1 VTPPL
6 VSWEPVGYMCRA
18 QGCLRIAANE
28 TGARLHIRKDHSNAM
43 RPNQS
48 KTRDKMDDLN
58 YCQFC
63 EFVTK
68 SDLNWH
74 VRETHEHESKA
85 AWLKLYEKCGPIE
98 KRGHVTAS
106 WCHSTI
112 EERPFHLIDDTKG
125 LRTTESRV
133 LSRGGEMG
141 NEYFENAVVSGI
153 STDEK
158 EAATAVLRFMG
169 MTSIE
174 AGASTVPAAL
184 SDELHGFCNGV
195 DDCPRSAS
203 AWLQAAGMELGPGE
217 ATEVLRLIS
226 APKEEDGLE
235 AVERDG
241 VLRSAARRY
250 LRRTRTDAK
259 SLSGSLKTRIKA
271 NGLARKMMTEMFRV
285 VQNRDSEDSYARMA
299 TRLLRFST
307 RVNSEQAGRFGLG
320 EDHTL
325 LHAGAALW
333 KSVLDAAET
342 SAHVHRVMCVFAL
355 RTLKVWDPDTRHAI
369 WLPALSAC
377 YSDSGMEARVRPA
390 HEVTPLLAALKY
402 TVKCSATQEL
412 AAICTGEGGFEGRMR
427 RIDAVLL
434 AVDEDDP
441 PNSALSVLTR
451 ISQVATAAAI
461 GGRRPI
467 VTWCAKNEHGFRRC
481 AVVGRSELSID
492 VLASSL
498 CASQTDARSIVRELL
513 FESQIKEDSFVGPGD
528 EAVFGDRVKRLMLSV
543 RDDARADT
551 VGMCWRNGRES
562 VALFEGTDMV
572 VVNRL
577 AQDAALYNSY
587 FSSCEDGAR
596 DNYSRYAESIKN
608 LHRHIA
614 FWAHAGT
621 GGCPRG
627 VELSKLLVCSTGNL
641 QRGIYLRSEGL
652 PAPQVYLA
660 PQYDKSTARVGN
672 SVNCYRFFPAGAMS
686 EIVFAYITYVKPFES
701 FLLLRR
707 SGGSAARVC
716 RDYLF
721 TDESGVLRSPYV
733 VRGFVTK
740 SLTECS
746 NGAVHMT
753 FGELRHWHKAVM
765 SQHLL
770 TGDDETTKMV
780 ARSFG
785 HSEDVGGIFYG
796 TTAEVT
802 RTGTAASFEAFRSHA
817 ERVHMLY
824 SLGKKETEPA
834 LVTWKMKETR
844 LTAEPTLAL
853 PCVSPSTP
861 CVNGGGPPIV
871 TSQFTTAS
879 ISKLSQEISDGVCSR
894 LEANFQQDKSAWTR
908 DSQFSARKRI
918 RRSTHAGGDSVE
930 RNSKCKAR
938 IVMTIRRAL
947 RNGTATVRCVE
958 QMEAI
963 ELALENRH
971 DFLLIL
977 PTGMGK
983 SLTYIVPALLNP
995 GKVTAVVVPTSA
1007 LVGNAVS
1014 GCRAAGLSAMS
1025 ALECIGEEGYDAAFS
1040 TAILV
1045 FSMEMLD
1052 SDDGQG
1058 ILASL
1063 AAMRVLWMIVIDE
1076 AHVIWEWR
1084 DFRRGVR
1091 NIADLVRSRAVTV
1104 PIVGLTATAS
1114 PATVRR
1120 LQETVCT
1127 WDVEVRASTVR
1138 ISTSYR
1144 VQWTGSE
1151 AEAVAMTVR
1160 LARSATEC
1168 KKAIIFCMTIGDC
1181 EFIARSL
1188 LAAKLRCMKYHGRLT
1203 AVEKEA
1209 ADTAFRGTD
1218 KDAENRAVIGVCT
1231 AGYGLGLDIS
1241 EVKSTIHFGGARSV
1255 SAFMQESGRAG
1266 RSGAPC
1272 SSGATCTV
1280 VVCEDV
1286 MNRALADR
1294 IGVTSYGE
1302 ASEPATVGSR
1312 MDFPAVIWRSE
1323 VARFVKICHQKD
1335 ECFRNML
1342 HDDVDG
1348 GIFGPQV
1355 CLGIP
1360 GAELCHTCTA
1370 EMDKAEAPGL
1380 SGGIV
1385 VAGPVDVQTPV
1396 RQAAG
1401 TVAVRRAEDVTI
1413 LQAFRNVVNE
1423 LGDEGCGVCWVFLD
1437 GKIMR
1442 HLVSQCPTMLQH
1454 KLCFDCL
1461 RSPCWGTGSKKDCAR
1476 MLKVPENSG
1485 LCFACGLGKIGGGE
1499 VHENAPLEFGNKT
1512 ACRQRKMLR
1521 AALALWEFK
1530 RPEVKERFPELRL
1543 LDNRRGF
1550 VPALIADGS
1559 APVPLLVL
1567 MIIWWTEDLAK
1578 RNRKAEVGDS
1588 AQKPVNSNALT
1599 TDRVVTRRK
1608 LFM

>member
-1 VTPPL
+1 MTSPL
-6 VSWEPVGYMCRA
+6 VSWEPVGYICRA
-18 QGCLRIAANE
+18 QGCFRIAADE
-28 TGARLHIRKDHSNAM
+28 VGARLHIRKDHSNTV

-48 KTRDKMDDLN
+48 RTRGEGDDLN
-58 YCQFC
+58 HCQFC

-68 SDLNWH
+68 SDLNLH
-74 VRETHEHESKA
+74 VRETHELEYAA

-112 EERPFHLIDDTKG
+112 VERPSHLIDDTRGVQAKEG
-125 LRTTESRV
+125 RDV
-133 LSRGGEMG
+133 FRGGDMENENFG
-141 NEYFENAVVSGI
+141 NTGASGI
-153 STDEK
+153 SADER
-158 EAATAVLRFMG
+158 EAAIAVLRFMG

-184 SDELHGFCNGV
+184 LEDLHGFSNGV

-203 AWLQAAGMELGPGE
+203 AWLQAAGMELCTGE
-217 ATEVLRLIS
+217 AVEVLRLTS
-226 APKEEDGLE
+226 APKAEDGPE
-235 AVERDG
+235 AAERDG
-241 VLRSAARRY
+241 ALRSAARRY

-285 VQNRDSEDSYARMA
+285 VQNKDSEDNYARMA

-307 RVNSEQAGRFGLG
+307 RVNLEQAGRFGLG

-333 KSVLDAAET
+333 KSVLHAADPST
-342 SAHVHRVMCVFAL
+342 HVHRVMCVFAL
-355 RTLKVWDPDTRHAI
+355 RTLDVWDPDTRHAI

-377 YSDSGMEARVRPA
+377 YSDSGREARVRPA

-412 AAICTGEGGFEGRMR
+412 VAICGGTGGDEGRMR

-441 PNSALSVLTR
+441 SNSALSVLTR
-451 ISQVATAAAI
+451 ISQVATAAAT
-461 GGRRPI
+461 GGRRSI
-467 VTWCAKNEHGFRRC
+467 VTWCTKTEHGFRRC

-498 CASQTDARSIVRELL
+498 CASQTDARNIVRELL
-513 FESQIKEDSFVGPGD
+513 FESQIKEGGFVCPGD
-528 EAVFGDRVKRLMLSV
+528 EAVFGDRVKRLMLAA

-551 VGMCWRNGRES
+551 VGLCWKNGKDS

-577 AQDAALYNSY
+577 SQDAALYNSY
-587 FSSCEDGAR
+587 LNLCEDGAR

-614 FWAHAGT
+614 FWAHAAT

-641 QRGIYLRSEGL
+641 QRGMYLRSEGL

-721 TDESGVLRSPYV
+721 TDDSGVLRSPYV

-753 FGELRHWHKAVM
+753 FGELRHWHKAVL

-785 HSEDVGGIFYG
+785 HSEDVGGILYG
-796 TTAEVT
+796 TTADVT

-817 ERVHMLY
+817 ERVHVLY
-824 SLGKKETEPA
+824 SLGKKETARA
-834 LVTWKMKETR
+834 LATWEMKTAL
-844 LTAEPTLAL
+844 LTAEPAL
-853 PCVSPSTP
+853 PLPRVSPSTP
-861 CVNGGGPPIV
+861 CAAGGGPQTT
-871 TSQFTTAS
+871 TSQFSTAS
-879 ISKLSQEISDGVCSR
+879 IATLSQEISDGVWSR
-894 LEANFQQDKSAWTR
+894 LEATLQQDKSVWSTE
-908 DSQFSARKRI
+908 SQFSARKRI
-918 RRSTHAGGDSVE
+918 RRSVYGGGYGVE
-930 RNSKCKAR
+930 RNSNCKAK
-938 IVMTIRRAL
+938 IVTTIRRAL
-947 RNGTATVRCVE
+947 HIGSATVRCVE

-1014 GCRAAGLSAMS
+1014 GCRAAGLSALS
-1025 ALECIGEEGYDAAFS
+1025 ALECIGEEGCDAAFS

-1127 WDVEVRASTVR
+1127 WNVEVRASTVR
-1138 ISTSYR
+1138 MSTSYR
-1144 VQWTGSE
+1144 VQWAGSE

-1160 LARSATEC
+1160 LARSATESR
-1168 KKAIIFCMTIGDC
+1168 KAIVFCMTIGDC

-1188 LAAKLRCMKYHGRLT
+1188 VAEKLRCMKYHGRLT
-1203 AVEKEA
+1203 TAEKEA

-1266 RSGAPC
+1266 RSGVPGC
-1272 SSGATCTV
+1272 SGATCTV

-1286 MNRALADR
+1286 LKRALADR

-1302 ASEPATVGSR
+1302 ASEPETVGSR
-1312 MDFPAVIWRSE
+1312 MDFPAVVWRSE
-1323 VARFVKICHQKD
+1323 VDRFVKICNQKD
-1335 ECFRNML
+1335 ECFRTMV

-1360 GAELCHTCTA
+1360 GAALCHTCTA
-1370 EMDKAEAPGL
+1370 EMDKAEAPGP
-1380 SGGIV
+1380 SSGIV
-1385 VAGPVDVQTPV
+1385 VADPVDVQTPV

-1401 TVAVRRAEDVTI
+1401 TVAMRRSEDVTI
-1413 LQAFRNVVNE
+1413 LQVFRNVVTE
-1423 LGDEGCGVCWVFLD
+1423 LGDEGCGVCWVFMD

-1442 HLVSQCPTMLQH
+1442 HLVSKCPTILQH

-1461 RSPCWGTGSKKDCAR
+1461 RSPCWGTGTSKDCAR
-1476 MLKVPENSG
+1476 MLKVAENSG
-1485 LCFACGLGKIGGGE
+1485 LCFACGLGKVGGGE

-1530 RPEVKERFPELRL
+1530 RTEVRERFPELRL
-1543 LDNRRGF
+1543 VDNRRGF

-1559 APVPLLVL
+1559 APVPLLVR
-1567 MIIWWTEDLAK
+1567 MIIWWTDDLAK
-1578 RNRKAEVGDS
+1578 RNQKAEVGGRAKTPD
-1588 AQKPVNSNALT
+1588 NSNTLT
-1599 TDRVVTRRK
+1599 TSRVATRRK